1 MIYVSEIKTITG
13 VYHSFWKVVQEEKK
27 KVFVERLSPTTIEG
41 SESPKGCFHSTTK
54 PSNSQLGPIYQI
66 KKDSHGLYI
75 EGSGKKGMNKTY
87 LDFEYK
93 EGDVFQNIFDSNK
106 LK

>member
-1 MIYVSEIKTITG
+1 MIYISKIETTTG
-13 VYHSFWKVVQEEKK
+13 VYYSFWKVVQEEKK
-27 KVFVERLSPTTIEG
+27 KVFVQRLSPKTLEG
-41 SESPKGCFHSTTK
+41 LESPKNCFHSTVK
-54 PSNSQLGPIYQI
+54 PSEELVGPIYQI

-87 LDFEYK
+87 LDSVYV
-93 EGDVFQNIFDSNK
+93 EGNVFQNIFDSNK

>member
-1 MIYVSEIKTITG
+1 MIYVSEIKTTAG

-27 KVFVERLSPTTIEG
+27 KVFVQRLSPVSLAG
-41 SESPKGCFHSTTK
+41 SESPKNCFNSTTK
-54 PSNSQLGPIYQI
+54 PSEELVGPVYQI

>member
-13 VYHSFWKVVQEEKK
+13 VYYSFWKVVQEEKK
-27 KVFVERLSPTTIEG
+27 KVFVQRLSPTTLEK
-41 SESPKGCFHSTTK
+41 SEAPKGCFISSVK
-54 PSNSQLGPIYQI
+54 PSEELVGPVYQI
-66 KKDSHGLYI
+66 KKDGHGLYI

-87 LDFEYK
+87 LTSEYT
-93 EGDVFQNIFDSNK
+93 EGVVFQITFDSNK